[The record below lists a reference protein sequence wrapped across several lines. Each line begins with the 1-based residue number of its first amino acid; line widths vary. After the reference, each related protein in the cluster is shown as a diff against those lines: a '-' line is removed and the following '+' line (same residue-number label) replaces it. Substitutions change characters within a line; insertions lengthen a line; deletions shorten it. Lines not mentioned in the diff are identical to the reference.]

1 MKVSDTCE
9 AVLLVGDDTDPL
21 VLLIHLADVNKHS
34 VYFRPEPK
42 TGAAVR
48 RTGDKSDN
56 LIRHKV
62 EEHMPS
68 WRGDTVTYIQ
78 VICDRESSWIETC
91 KSE

>member
-1 MKVSDTCE
+1 MKQYWLMIALTPRS
-9 AVLLVGDDTDPL
+9 
-21 VLLIHLADVNKHS
+21 LIHIAGGNKHN

-42 TGAAVR
+42 KGAAVR
-48 RTGDKSDN
+48 RTGVN

-62 EEHMPS
+62 DENMPS
-68 WRGDTVTYIQ
+68 WRGDTVTYMQ